1 MALCT
6 LLILACCMAGFSGCS
21 IHTAKFEF
29 AVSDI
34 TITNEAYPTLAEITV
49 TTTCVSGR
57 FYDPQYPHGPE
68 WGRPTLILEDGTV
81 IEGGV
86 NVTAA
91 VTELDIRK
99 GDSVE
104 LVNSIYIPED
114 IPEGEYTVRVEWLG
128 SEQVI
133 EGVKLT
139 RNYEKNASEED

>member
-1 MALCT
+1 MVC
-6 LLILACCMAGFSGCS
+6 FSGCK

-34 TITNEAYPTLAEITV
+34 TITYAEYPTLAEITV

-57 FYDPQYPHGPE
+57 FYDPEYPHGPE
-68 WGRPTLILEDGTV
+68 WGRPTLILEDGTA

-86 NVTAA
+86 LVTMAH
-91 VTELDIRK
+91 TELDIRK
-99 GDSVE
+99 SDSVE
-104 LVNSIYIPED
+104 LVNTLYIHED

-128 SEQVI
+128 SEQVF

-139 RNYEKNASEED
+139 RNYEKTASEE